1 MKGGREG
8 LSQARRIVVKV
19 GTSTITY
26 PNGQLNLNRLEKLV
40 RELSDLKNSG
50 HQVILVSSGAV
61 GAGMARLGYSE
72 RPKDVAEKQALAAV
86 GQGILLR
93 IYERLFDEYGQT
105 VAQVL
110 LTKENSVHHN
120 LYVNSRRTLGRLLE
134 LGIVPIINENDA
146 VSADEL
152 KIGDNDNL
160 SAMIATLVDADLL
173 IILSDINGLY
183 TANPASNPAATLI
196 SRVEEITP
204 DIERI
209 AGSAGSSLGTGGMMT
224 KIDAAKIAMS
234 AGVAMVIARG
244 EIDGILHSVVEGAEV
259 GTLFAPKEARL
270 KLRKRWI
277 AFGRRLDGVI
287 TVDDGCV
294 EALRVKG
301 KSLLAA
307 GIKSVGGCFETG
319 ATVRIIDL
327 LGREI
332 ARGIVRYDSQTLQ
345 SIAGLSTK
353 EIAEKISSGDGR
365 PVVHRDDMVIIA

>member
-1 MKGGREG
+1 MKGDRKG
-8 LSQARRIVVKV
+8 LFQSRRIVVKV

-26 PNGQLNLNRLEKLV
+26 PNGQLNLNRLEKLA

-61 GAGMARLGYSE
+61 GAGMARLGYSQ

-160 SAMIATLVDADLL
+160 SAMVATLVDADLL
-173 IILSDINGLY
+173 IILSDIDGLY
-183 TANPASNPAATLI
+183 TADPASDPAATLI

-209 AGSAGSSLGTGGMMT
+209 AGSAGSSLGTGGMTT

-244 EIDGILHSVVEGAEV
+244 ETDGILHSVVEGAEV

-287 TVDDGCV
+287 TVDDGCA

-307 GIKSVGGCFETG
+307 GIKSVGGRFETG

-332 ARGIVRYDSQTLQ
+332 ARGIVRYDSETIQ

-353 EIAEKISSGDGR
+353 EIAARIPSGDGQ

>member
-1 MKGGREG
+1 MKGGRER

-50 HQVILVSSGAV
+50 RQMILVSSGAV
-61 GAGMARLGYSE
+61 GAGMARLGYSR

-120 LYVNSRRTLGRLLE
+120 LYVNARRTLGRLLE
-134 LGIVPIINENDA
+134 LGIIPIINENDA

-160 SAMIATLVDADLL
+160 SAMVATLVDADLL
-173 IILSDINGLY
+173 IILSDIDGLY
-183 TANPASNPAATLI
+183 TANPAVDPAATLI

-204 DIERI
+204 DIEGI

-234 AGVAMVIARG
+234 AGVAMVIAKG
-244 EIDGILHSVVEGAEV
+244 ETDGILHSVAEGAEV
-259 GTLFAPKEARL
+259 GTLFAPKDARL
-270 KLRKRWI
+270 KLRKRWL

-287 TVDDGCV
+287 TVDDGCA
-294 EALRVKG
+294 EALREKG

-307 GIKSVGGCFETG
+307 GIKSVEGSFETG

-332 ARGIVRYDSQTLQ
+332 ARGIVRYDSRSIR

-353 EIAEKISSGDGR
+353 EIAAKIPSGDGQ

>member
-1 MKGGREG
+1 MKGCREG

-26 PNGQLNLNRLEKLV
+26 PNGQLNLNRLEKLA

-61 GAGMARLGYSE
+61 GAGMARLGYSQ

-160 SAMIATLVDADLL
+160 SAMVATLVEAELL
-173 IILSDINGLY
+173 IILSDIDGLY
-183 TANPASNPAATLI
+183 TADPASDPAATLI

-224 KIDAAKIAMS
+224 KIVAAKIALS
-234 AGVAMVIARG
+234 AGVALGIARG
-244 EIDGILHSVVEGAEV
+244 DSDGYCQGRNRWHSPQRCGGRGGGHALCSKGGPPEAAEAV
-259 GTLFAPKEARL
+259 DRL
-270 KLRKRWI
+270 
-277 AFGRRLDGVI
+277 
-287 TVDDGCV
+287 
-294 EALRVKG
+294 
-301 KSLLAA
+301 
-307 GIKSVGGCFETG
+307 
-319 ATVRIIDL
+319 
-327 LGREI
+327 
-332 ARGIVRYDSQTLQ
+332 
-345 SIAGLSTK
+345 
-353 EIAEKISSGDGR
+353 R
-365 PVVHRDDMVIIA
+365 PPP

>member
-1 MKGGREG
+1 MKMGREG

-19 GTSTITY
+19 GTSTITH
-26 PNGQLNLNRLEKLV
+26 PSGQLNLNRLEKLV

-50 HQVILVSSGAV
+50 RQVILVSSGAV
-61 GAGMARLGYSE
+61 GAGMARLGYSQ

-160 SAMIATLVDADLL
+160 SAMVATLVDAELL
-173 IILSDINGLY
+173 IILSDIDGLY
-183 TANPASNPAATLI
+183 TANPASDPTATLI

-209 AGSAGSSLGTGGMMT
+209 AGSPGSSLGTGGMMT
-224 KIDAAKIAMS
+224 KIDAAKIAIS

-259 GTLFAPKEARL
+259 GTLFSPKEARL

-287 TVDDGCV
+287 TVDDGCA

-307 GIKSVGGCFETG
+307 GIKSVGGCFETR

-332 ARGIVRYDSQTLQ
+332 ARGIVRYDSETIQA
-345 SIAGLSTK
+345 IAGLSTK
-353 EIAEKISSGDGR
+353 EIAARIPSSDGQ

>member
-1 MKGGREG
+1 MKMGREG

-19 GTSTITY
+19 GTSTITH
-26 PNGQLNLNRLEKLV
+26 PSGQLNLNRLEKLV

-50 HQVILVSSGAV
+50 RQVILVSSGAV
-61 GAGMARLGYSE
+61 GAGMARLGYSQ

-160 SAMIATLVDADLL
+160 SAMVATLVDAELL
-173 IILSDINGLY
+173 IILSDIDGLY
-183 TANPASNPAATLI
+183 TANPTSDPAATLI

-209 AGSAGSSLGTGGMMT
+209 AGSPGSSLGTGGMMT
-224 KIDAAKIAMS
+224 KIDAAKIAIS

-259 GTLFAPKEARL
+259 GTLFSPKEARL

-287 TVDDGCV
+287 TVDDGCA

-332 ARGIVRYDSQTLQ
+332 ARGIVRYDSQTIQ

-353 EIAEKISSGDGR
+353 EIAAKIPSSDGQ

>member
-1 MKGGREG
+1 MKMGREG

-19 GTSTITY
+19 GTSTITH
-26 PNGQLNLNRLEKLV
+26 PSGQLNLNRLEKLV

-50 HQVILVSSGAV
+50 RQVILVSSGAV
-61 GAGMARLGYSE
+61 GAGMARLGYSQ

-160 SAMIATLVDADLL
+160 SAMVATLVDAELL
-173 IILSDINGLY
+173 IILSDIDGLY
-183 TANPASNPAATLI
+183 TANPTSDPAATLI

-209 AGSAGSSLGTGGMMT
+209 AGSPGSSLGTGGMMT
-224 KIDAAKIAMS
+224 KIDAAKIAIS

-259 GTLFAPKEARL
+259 GTLFSPKEARL

-287 TVDDGCV
+287 TVDDGCA
-294 EALRVKG
+294 EALRIKG

-307 GIKSVGGCFETG
+307 GIKSVGGRFETR

-332 ARGIVRYDSQTLQ
+332 ARGIVRYDSETIQA
-345 SIAGLSTK
+345 IAGLSTK
-353 EIAEKISSGDGR
+353 EIAARIPSSDGQ

>member
-50 HQVILVSSGAV
+50 RQVILVSSGAV
-61 GAGMARLGYSE
+61 GAGMARLGYGQ

-134 LGIVPIINENDA
+134 LGIIPIINENDA

-160 SAMIATLVDADLL
+160 SAMVATLVDADLL
-173 IILSDINGLY
+173 IILSDIDGLY
-183 TANPASNPAATLI
+183 TANPAVDPAATLI

-204 DIERI
+204 DIEGI

-234 AGVAMVIARG
+234 AGVAMVIAKG
-244 EIDGILHSVVEGAEV
+244 ETDGILHSVAEGKEV
-259 GTLFAPKEARL
+259 GTLFAPKDARL
-270 KLRKRWI
+270 KLRKRWL

-287 TVDDGCV
+287 TVDDGCA
-294 EALRVKG
+294 EALREKG

-307 GIKSVGGCFETG
+307 GIKSVEGSFETG

-332 ARGIVRYDSQTLQ
+332 ARGIVRYDSRSIQ

-353 EIAEKISSGDGR
+353 EIAAKIPSGDGQ

>member
-1 MKGGREG
+1 MKGCREG

-26 PNGQLNLNRLEKLV
+26 PNGQLNLNRLEKLA

-61 GAGMARLGYSE
+61 GAGMARLGYRQ

-160 SAMIATLVDADLL
+160 SAMVATLVEAELL
-173 IILSDINGLY
+173 IILSDIDGLY
-183 TANPASNPAATLI
+183 TANPASDPTATLI

-244 EIDGILHSVVEGAEV
+244 EIDGILHSIVEGAEV
-259 GTLFAPKEARL
+259 GTLFAPKDARL

-287 TVDDGCV
+287 TVDDGCA

-332 ARGIVRYDSQTLQ
+332 ARGIVRYDSETIQ

-353 EIAEKISSGDGR
+353 EIAAKIPSSDGQ

>member
-1 MKGGREG
+1 MSGERER
-8 LSQARRIVVKV
+8 LAKASRIVVKV

-26 PNGQLNLNRLEKLV
+26 KNGQLNLNRLEKLV

-50 HQVILVSSGAV
+50 HQVILVTSGAV

-120 LYVNSRRTLGRLLE
+120 LYANSRRTLGRLLE
-134 LGIVPIINENDA
+134 LGVVPIINENDA

-160 SAMIATLVDADLL
+160 SAMVATLVEADLL
-173 IILSDINGLY
+173 IILSDIDGLY
-183 TANPASNPAATLI
+183 TANPSSDPTATLI
-196 SRVEEITP
+196 HRVEEITP

-209 AGSAGSSLGTGGMMT
+209 AGGAGSSLGTGGMMT

-234 AGVAMVIARG
+234 AGVAMVIAKG
-244 EIDGILHSVVEGAEV
+244 EVDGVLHSVVEGEEI

-277 AFGRRLDGVI
+277 AFGRRLDGAI
-287 TVDDGCV
+287 TVDDGCA
-294 EALRVKG
+294 EALRVHG

-307 GIKSVGGCFETG
+307 GVKSVEGSFKTG

-332 ARGIVRYDSQTLQ
+332 ARGIVRYDSETIGA
-345 SIAGLSTK
+345 IAGLSSS
-353 EIAEKISSGDGR
+353 EIAERIPASDGQ

>member
-1 MKGGREG
+1 MKGCREG

-26 PNGQLNLNRLEKLV
+26 PNGQLNLNRLEKLA

-61 GAGMARLGYSE
+61 GAGMARLGYSQ

-160 SAMIATLVDADLL
+160 SAMVATLVEAELL
-173 IILSDINGLY
+173 IILSDIDGLY
-183 TANPASNPAATLI
+183 TADPASDPAATLI

-287 TVDDGCV
+287 TVDDGCA

-307 GIKSVGGCFETG
+307 GKTQ
-319 ATVRIIDL
+319 ADL
-327 LGREI
+327 GE
-332 ARGIVRYDSQTLQ
+332 
-345 SIAGLSTK
+345 
-353 EIAEKISSGDGR
+353 SSYKNIR
-365 PVVHRDDMVIIA
+365 VKKRNWLAKNK